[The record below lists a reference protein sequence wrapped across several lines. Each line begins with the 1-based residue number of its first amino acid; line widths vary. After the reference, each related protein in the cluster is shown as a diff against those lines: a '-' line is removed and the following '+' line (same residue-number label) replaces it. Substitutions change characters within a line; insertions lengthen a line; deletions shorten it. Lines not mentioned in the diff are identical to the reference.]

1 MVGTGVEHP
10 GANPNTRVN
19 GFTGGTGQTRTRED
33 RQTESEGM
41 FDCQFTFAPGFNFG
55 YAEGNEQGK

>member
-19 GFTGGTGQTRTRED
+19 GFTGTGQTLTRED
-33 RQTESEGM
+33 RQTEYEGT
-41 FDCQFTFAPGFNFG
+41 FDCQFTFASGYDFG